1 MPRAGARGRASSST
15 AGCAHG
21 NRRQT
26 YPVSVPTRPEQRELD
41 EFLTRG
47 VSDVSVLGDLRSAL
61 ASGDRQLRIKQ
72 GFDPTH
78 ANLHL
83 GHAISLRKLRKLSRW
98 GHEIVL
104 IVGDWTTQIGDP
116 TDKEVSR
123 PMKSREEVMAN
134 AKTYLDQFHLIVPR
148 ENARVVLQDE
158 WYGKF
163 GLRDVIEL
171 SSRFTAQQML
181 AREEFRKRMEKKTP
195 IPIKDLLYPLL
206 QAYDSVAIKADVEF
220 GGTDQLFN
228 ILAGR
233 ELQAMVGQRAQQ
245 VFIVPLLEGLDGEK
259 MSKSKPK
266 TGIWLTDPPNEVY
279 GKVMSIEDKLM
290 PHYFEWATEMP
301 WAEVRKINGALANKQ
316 IGPKEAKEKLAW
328 QITSEMHSPAAA
340 DAAKSAFAKQFQKG
354 EQPED
359 MPTVDVQADGQRE
372 MSLVDVLVQAEF
384 ATSKTKARQLLA
396 QRVRHRSSRSFLSV
410 RAPPT
415 HAPARGRGSWP
426 AASSSAA
433 TTR

>member
-1 MPRAGARGRASSST
+1 MPTKPS
-15 AGCAHG
+15 
-21 NRRQT
+21 
-26 YPVSVPTRPEQRELD
+26 ERELD

-47 VSDVSVLGDLRSAL
+47 MSEVIVREDLRKLL
-61 ASGDRQLRIKQ
+61 ASGERRLRIKQ

-78 ANLHL
+78 PNLHI
-83 GHAISLRKLRKLSRW
+83 GHSVGLRKLRTLARW

-116 TDKEVSR
+116 TDKDETR
-123 PMKSREEVMAN
+123 PTMSHDRVMKN
-134 AKTYLDQFHLIVPR
+134 AETYIEQFHLIVPR
-148 ENARVVLQDE
+148 EGTRVVFQSE
-158 WYGKF
+158 WFGKF
-163 GLRDVIEL
+163 GLKDVIDL
-171 SSRFTAQQML
+171 ASRFTTQQML
-181 AREEFRKRMEKKTP
+181 QREEFRKRLEKKTP

-206 QAYDSVAIKADVEF
+206 QAHDSVAIESDVEV

-233 ELQAMVGQRAQQ
+233 ELQEQVGQKPQNLL
-245 VFIVPLLEGLDGEK
+245 INHLLEGLDGEK

-279 GKVMSIEDKLM
+279 GKVMSIDDAYM
-290 PHYFEWATEMP
+290 PHYFEWATDLP

-359 MPTVDVQADGQRE
+359 MPTVDV
-372 MSLVDVLVQAEF
+372 
-384 ATSKTKARQLLA
+384 
-396 QRVRHRSSRSFLSV
+396 
-410 RAPPT
+410 
-415 HAPARGRGSWP
+415 
-426 AASSSAA
+426 
-433 TTR
+433 